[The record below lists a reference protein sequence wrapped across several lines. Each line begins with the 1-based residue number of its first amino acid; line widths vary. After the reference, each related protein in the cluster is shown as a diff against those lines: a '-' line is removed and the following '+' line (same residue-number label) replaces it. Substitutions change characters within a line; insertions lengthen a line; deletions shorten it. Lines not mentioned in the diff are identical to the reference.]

1 MTLVELSRVAL
12 QGHVVA
18 KTLCAGTIFLIFTL
32 FISQTDV
39 SIRRCRRKWNN
50 CSTQALIKCVGSVID
65 VFLLPVT
72 FAKADINNQY
82 FEILP
87 PEASVKLPA
96 RWHFSSYNFHHTLS
110 GASFR
115 PFALHLVIFYSLYET
130 RRVLMLAKRAGSSIG
145 GQLNRFQ
152 FRLKQAQTAAR
163 QMKRNIPKVL
173 CNRRFIYSRYLI
185 RLDDTAI
192 TAHKP
197 TLSAIKIDPVTPVC
211 TGQPEMSGD

>member
-1 MTLVELSRVAL
+1 MFCYFLSHLHKQTLITNTLKFFPRRPEMENAPCAL
-12 QGHVVA
+12 
-18 KTLCAGTIFLIFTL
+18 TFLQL
-32 FISQTDV
+32 Q
-39 SIRRCRRKWNN
+39 
-50 CSTQALIKCVGSVID
+50 
-65 VFLLPVT
+65 
-72 FAKADINNQY
+72 
-82 FEILP
+82 
-87 PEASVKLPA
+87 
-96 RWHFSSYNFHHTLS
+96 FSPHLS

-130 RRVLMLAKRAGSSIG
+130 RRVLVLAKRAGSSIG

-152 FRLKQAQTAAR
+152 FRLKQAQTATR